1 MNNND
6 LKLLEDRVQAC
17 ERKLEKMSN
26 LEERLEKC
34 FQNVEKYRNRMIQNG
49 YSYEMLEEFNKAIQP
64 ITQHY
69 NEIRKARKKIADA
82 EKAIQE
88 TRQRDEEALKKRQ
101 RQLIEHVVL
110 TAAVP
115 EFPYNTKCRN
125 FSFTDGE
132 AICEIKMDL
141 QYCGKNCPYA
151 TNQVC
156 SNKVNGKGMT
166 VVYNKRR
173 IR

>member
-6 LKLLEDRVQAC
+6 LKLLEDKVRAC
-17 ERKLEKMSN
+17 ERKLEKMAN

-34 FQNVEKYRNRMIQNG
+34 FQNVEKFRDKMIQNG
-49 YSYEMLEEFNKAIQP
+49 YSYAMLEEFNKAIQP
-64 ITQHY
+64 IVQHC
-69 NEIRKARKKIADA
+69 NEMRKARKKIRDADDA
-82 EKAIQE
+82 IREVDERDRKALRARQEK
-88 TRQRDEEALKKRQ
+88 
-101 RQLIEHVVL
+101 LIERVIL
-110 TAAVP
+110 TAAP
-115 EFPYNTKCRN
+115 QFPYNTNCRN

-141 QYCGKNCPYA
+141 QYCGNNCPYA

-156 SNKVNGKGMT
+156 SNKVDGKGNT
-166 VVYNKRR
+166 VVYKKRR

>member
-1 MNNND
+1 MS
-6 LKLLEDRVQAC
+6 KKEVEALEVRVKAC
-17 ERKLEKMSN
+17 ETKLNKMAN

-34 FQNVEKYRNRMIQNG
+34 FQNVEKFRNRMIQNG

-69 NEIRKARKKIADA
+69 NEIRKARKKIEDA
-82 EKAIQE
+82 QKAIQE
-88 TRQRDEEALKKRQ
+88 ARQREEDALKKRQ

-115 EFPYNTKCRN
+115 EFPFNTKCRN

-156 SNKVNGKGMT
+156 SNKVDGKGMT

-173 IR
+173 LR